1 MTPTSIAIYYRLSP
15 MKHGDPVLAPTTT
28 NPATRAALAVRKRR
42 LQLGLTQEGLAE
54 AADVSPATVR
64 KVESGTQAHY
74 RDLTCTRLA
83 QALGWDPGALDDLR
97 KPGTPGATTPAHP
110 TTVNAPGTADIELA
124 ALNGK
129 VAQLSNE
136 QRALLM
142 AYLNGLTD
150 AGASTNGA

>member
-1 MTPTSIAIYYRLSP
+1 
-15 MKHGDPVLAPTTT
+15 MKHGEPVLAPTTT
-28 NPATRAALAVRKRR
+28 NPAARAARAVRQRR
-42 LQLGLTQEGLAE
+42 LELGLTQEDLAE

-83 QALGWDPGALDDLR
+83 QALGWDPGALNDLR
-97 KPGTPGATTPAHP
+97 RPGTSRDTTPAQS
-110 TTVNAPGTADIELA
+110 TTVNTPGPADIELA

-136 QRALLM
+136 QRALLL
-142 AYLNGLTD
+142 AYLKGLTD
-150 AGASTNGA
+150 AGAATNGP